1 MSSQINQGIGQC
13 CIPPTKGYRL
23 LFFPDGSQA
32 GVMGLDEFFD
42 DAYMQGKVPDPSVAA
57 GLVDRLSEKN
67 YIPPGQFEE
76 YREVVLKEYRKFYA
90 ARGQG
95 RTK

>member
-1 MSSQINQGIGQC
+1 VSAQMNQGFGQC

-23 LFFPDGSQA
+23 LTFPDGSQA

-42 DAYMQGKVPDPSVAA
+42 DAYSQGKVPDPSVAA

-67 YIPPGQFEE
+67 YIPPGQFSE
-76 YREVVLKEYRKFYA
+76 YVEIVLKEYQKFFE
-90 ARGQG
+90 G
-95 RTK
+95 REKR